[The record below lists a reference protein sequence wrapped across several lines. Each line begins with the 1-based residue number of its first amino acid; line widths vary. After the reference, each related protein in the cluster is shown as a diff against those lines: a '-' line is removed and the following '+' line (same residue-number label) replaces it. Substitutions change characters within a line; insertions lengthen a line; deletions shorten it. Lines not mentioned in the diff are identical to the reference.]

1 MRFKLTA
8 CITREYSREKLKVKK
23 SYRGFTLIELLVV
36 IAIIAILV
44 SLLLPAVQQ
53 AREAARRTQCKNNL
67 KQMGLAFHSYHDSH
81 RMFPPGWVEASG
93 NIPTRP
99 PENGFSWA
107 AFILPQLDQGNLYN
121 QIRFTAPLYLEPD
134 RNPSTT
140 IIENNET
147 LVATQIIPLFRCPSD
162 AGPNRQNNLGSL
174 DPVTIQDQATTSYVA
189 CFGDKLVA
197 DNASDT
203 GPGGGVFSRNS
214 SVRMRDI
221 RDGTSTTFLVGE
233 RRWSGFY
240 SPGIPKFGDAYWAGT
255 PDNWLMDILGTAG
268 VNINSTHSAKFSSE
282 HQGGAHFVFADGHV
296 KFISEN
302 LESNPGTPAPTGV
315 YMGIFQ
321 RIANIADGQTVGEF

>member
-1 MRFKLTA
+1 MRFDPNHLVCK
-8 CITREYSREKLKVKK
+8 REFCRKHQVQAKK
-23 SYRGFTLIELLVV
+23 NGFTLIELLVV
-36 IAIIAILV
+36 ISIIAILV

-67 KQMGLAFHSYHDSH
+67 KQIGIAFHSYHDSH

-107 AFILPQLDQGNLYN
+107 AFILPQLDQGNLYS

-140 IIENNET
+140 VIENNET
-147 LVATQIIPLFRCPSD
+147 LVATQVIPVFRCPSD
-162 AGPNRQNNLGSL
+162 AGPARHNNLGSL
-174 DPVTIQDQATTSYVA
+174 DPVTIQNQATTSYVA
-189 CFGDKLVA
+189 CFGDKVVA

-214 SVRMRDI
+214 SVRIRDI
-221 RDGTSTTFLVGE
+221 RDGTSSTLLVGE
-233 RRWSGFY
+233 RRWAGFY

-268 VNINSTHSAKFSSE
+268 VNINSVHSAKFSSE

-296 KFISEN
+296 RFISEN
-302 LESNPGTPAPTGV
+302 MESNPGNPAPTGV

-321 RIANIADGQTVGEF
+321 KIANISDGQTAGEY